1 MLDYDHSRFAASAVD
16 AGAAIVL
23 ARYPLQWHKGH
34 LGCGEGGPSGDLQ
47 DIRGDFY
54 QWHAFCVG
62 LRLANTQVLEREH
75 LKFAFR
81 NLIPIS
87 TCFILG
93 YAVPSTCIFIQYDA
107 TMANTLAPFS

>member
-1 MLDYDHSRFAASAVD
+1 MILSVSRLS
-16 AGAAIVL
+16 
-23 ARYPLQWHKGH
+23 
-34 LGCGEGGPSGDLQ
+34 CGL
-47 DIRGDFY
+47 F
-54 QWHAFCVG
+54 G
-62 LRLANTQVLEREH
+62 LRLANTKVLEREH

-107 TMANTLAPFS
+107 TMANTLAPVSCITR